1 VPEIK
6 IRKLTPEE
14 VAETKWT
21 RKSTHVFNE
30 EQAEA
35 KRTYARERQRR
46 LYATD
51 PEYATVTYD
60 TDEDGSFVVAEVFTT
75 ARGTGYRGIFVD
87 EDNVARPI
95 SQSITFYASPDAAI
109 AAALVA

>member
-1 VPEIK
+1 MPASPGNAGIGLDNRIATCEDTGMQNSVEI
-6 IRKLTPEE
+6 I
-14 VAETKWT
+14 
-21 RKSTHVFNE
+21 
-30 EQAEA
+30 
-35 KRTYARERQRR
+35 
-46 LYATD
+46 
-51 PEYATVTYD
+51 ATVTYD